1 MIKTV
6 YKSFISCFIKPETGY
21 QIDTSRLIRG
31 FISLESFSGLICYL
45 PDSCKISNQGLRDS
59 RFLILFS
66 WVDFGLLDGS
76 GGVFLCTQ
84 AAGLFNIVLL

>member
-21 QIDTSRLIRG
+21 QIDTARLIRG
-31 FISLESFSGLICYL
+31 FISLKSFLGLICYL
-45 PDSCKISNQGLRDS
+45 PNSYKISNPGLRDPGL
-59 RFLILFS
+59 LILFS

-76 GGVFLCTQ
+76 RYVFWDPK
-84 AAGLFNIVLL
+84 AAWLFNIVLL